1 MAVMRDKSGHT
12 SKPLI
17 KGEKAQSSEKKGLD
31 SISPNQYLVVF
42 PRCFPPSSSAFS
54 GALFSD
60 NVSRIETALKQ
71 PINAVTRL
79 SFSQPP
85 PRCRGTK
92 QGKRNSP
99 FFLSG
104 SLVPNWARVKSTS
117 RGKVKEIY
125 ARTYINIFA
134 TKCCRANFV
143 RFWEIVVT
151 SWNDVSNR
159 GWNRQTARRSS
170 TTILKL
176 ASSSLFFFLPSKI
189 LHAFFTRPDIPYW
202 KNSRVES
209 LPQKPEEET
218 LGASRE
224 NDKESKAIESSPE
237 HLGKLPHRTTPRR
250 SPINSLRAA
259 AVKSAPLCRDNENY
273 K

>member
-117 RGKVKEIY
+117 RGKVKEDIRTHIY
-125 ARTYINIFA
+125 KYIRYKMLPRQFRQILGN
-134 TKCCRANFV
+134 CCYVLERRLKSRLESTNSSA
-143 RFWEIVVT
+143 ILYDD
-151 SWNDVSNR
+151 S
-159 GWNRQTARRSS
+159 QTC
-170 TTILKL
+170 
-176 ASSSLFFFLPSKI
+176 FFLPV
-189 LHAFFTRPDIPYW
+189 FFYPQRSYMLFSRGPISRTGKTPE
-202 KNSRVES
+202 SRVS
-209 LPQKPEEET
+209 LKNQK
-218 LGASRE
+218 
-224 NDKESKAIESSPE
+224 KK
-237 HLGKLPHRTTPRR
+237 R
-250 SPINSLRAA
+250 SERAERMTKRA
-259 AVKSAPLCRDNENY
+259 KR
-273 K
+273 